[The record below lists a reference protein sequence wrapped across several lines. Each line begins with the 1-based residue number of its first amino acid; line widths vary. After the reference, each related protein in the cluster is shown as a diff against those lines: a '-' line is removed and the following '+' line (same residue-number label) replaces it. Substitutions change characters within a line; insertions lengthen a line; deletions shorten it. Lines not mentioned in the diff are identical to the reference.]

1 MGKKKIHVQINEE
14 LLADLDATVKA
25 KKDKYS
31 SRSAFIEEAVEIS
44 LFEEKDF
51 DEINDEKEDLF
62 LRVSLFIR
70 SIPSK
75 IRSIFT

>member
-1 MGKKKIHVQINEE
+1 MGKKKIQVQINEE
-14 LLADLDATVKA
+14 LLADLDATIKA
-25 KKDKYS
+25 KKDQYS
-31 SRSAFIEEAVEIS
+31 SRSAFIEEAVEII

-75 IRSIFT
+75 IRSVFT